1 MGLSPSVP
9 CWAASIA
16 SPMRSCILS
25 WTATGAQGEPNTHG
39 GSSRRRAKE
48 KEGWAGYRHFAS
60 FPFFPLAFN
69 ELGGVLT
76 CCLCWGAKTPYHP
89 AFFLSAALSDGPLSA
104 HTCSPRSNKQEDPL
118 VLSGLDSRPK
128 AKGREFGAGCSHRPQ
143 DECKPHNHNHNPT
156 TQPRPLSLQGVDF
169 ALPPSVWLESS
180 SGLRFEIAPMSEGGK
195 VIPGCRGRRH
205 PHICASFEHRPR
217 TSSRGHSEWPQF
229 LTHGPQEEAA
239 PAFYPSSASNLPERS
254 PCMA

>member
-1 MGLSPSVP
+1 MSSACWRSQGFTSTCACSACAEGSFFWVVEARRMGLSPSVP

-89 AFFLSAALSDGPLSA
+89 AFFLSAALSDGP
-104 HTCSPRSNKQEDPL
+104 PERSHLFPAQQQA
-118 VLSGLDSRPK
+118 GRP
-128 AKGREFGAGCSHRPQ
+128 
-143 DECKPHNHNHNPT
+143 
-156 TQPRPLSLQGVDF
+156 PRPLWPRQ
-169 ALPPSVWLESS
+169 PPKSKGS
-180 SGLRFEIAPMSEGGK
+180 RIR
-195 VIPGCRGRRH
+195 CRM
-205 PHICASFEHRPR
+205 
-217 TSSRGHSEWPQF
+217 Q
-229 LTHGPQEEAA
+229 
-239 PAFYPSSASNLPERS
+239 S
-254 PCMA
+254 PPTG